1 MALSVPMPR
10 TSHASALESE
20 VHVWLARPGVVA
32 DSAHQTDCIALL
44 CADEIARYRRFRFAQ
59 DRRLYL
65 VSRTLLRR
73 VLSTYA
79 DIEPADWRFT
89 RGAYGRPEIAG
100 PASALSLRFNL
111 SHTQGLAACVVT
123 LESDCGID
131 VERIVGRRM
140 LPEIAAKVFAEPEQR
155 DLCEREGTAG
165 YRERFFT
172 YWTLREAWC
181 KALGTGL
188 AHADRSAWFEL
199 DEAGACR
206 IHGHSGQ
213 PGAGGYW
220 QTAVMRPTAE
230 HVLALAVHGAEA
242 VDKPVVC
249 RFIEP

>member
-1 MALSVPMPR
+1 MALSVLTTRP
-10 TSHASALESE
+10 SHASALESE
-20 VHVWLARPGVVA
+20 VHVWLARPGAAA
-32 DSAHQTDCIALL
+32 DSVHQADCIALL

-65 VSRTLLRR
+65 VSRALLRR
-73 VLSTYA
+73 VLSTYVE
-79 DIEPADWRFT
+79 IEPVDWRFT

-100 PASALSLRFNL
+100 PASGVNLRFNL

-140 LPEIAAKVFAEPEQR
+140 IPEIAAKVFAEPEQR

-199 DEAGACR
+199 DEAGVCR
-206 IHGHSGQ
+206 IHGHSRQ
-213 PGAGGYW
+213 QGASGYW
-220 QTAVMRPTAE
+220 QTAVMRPTQE
-230 HVLALAVHGAEA
+230 HVLALAIHGTEV